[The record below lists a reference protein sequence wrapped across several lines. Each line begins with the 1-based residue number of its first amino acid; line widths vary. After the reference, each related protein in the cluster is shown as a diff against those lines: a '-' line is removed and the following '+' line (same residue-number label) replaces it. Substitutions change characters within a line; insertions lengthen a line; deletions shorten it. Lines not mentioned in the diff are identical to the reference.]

1 MKTLAYKYCCN
12 AVEGLILMLT
22 SEQFAKL
29 FPRCKDPSG
38 WTDAMNEVFPKYSID
53 TPKRIASFI
62 AQCGH
67 ESGGWRVFS
76 ENLNYSAKAL
86 DAIFGKY
93 FVRGGRDAQ
102 EYHRQPEKIANVVYA
117 GRMSNGDTASGDGWC
132 YRGRGP
138 IQLTGKAN
146 YSAFSSDMGVNA
158 VDNPDQVSED
168 KKVALM
174 SAIWYW
180 NKNNLNRYADSGDI
194 KTMTKRINGGYIG
207 LEDRIHH
214 WEMALEAMGESV
226 AHHDSSVS
234 DDDHVDA
241 ENYGVLRKGMRGAG
255 VKLMQEA
262 LGIGADG
269 IFGPGTETKLK
280 EWQASKGLEADG
292 IAGPATL
299 GELLG

>member
-1 MKTLAYKYCCN
+1 
-12 AVEGLILMLT
+12 MLT
-22 SEQFAKL
+22 ASQFKEL
-29 FPRCKDPSG
+29 FPNCKDPDG
-38 WTDAMNEVFPKYSID
+38 WVDAMNEVFPKYEIN
-53 TPKRIASFI
+53 TPERIASFI

-93 FVRGGRDAQ
+93 FKRAARDS
-102 EYHRQPEKIANVVYA
+102 EPYHRQPEKIANVVYA
-117 GRMSNGDTASGDGWC
+117 NRMANGDTASGDGWK

-146 YSAFSSDMGVNA
+146 YSAFAEDMDVD
-158 VDNPDQVSED
+158 VLDNPDRVSED
-168 KKVALM
+168 KEIALM

-180 NKNNLNRYADSGDI
+180 NKNKLNRYADSGDI

-214 WEMALEAMGESV
+214 WKEALHMLGSDASEHE
-226 AHHDSSVS
+226 S
-234 DDDHVDA
+234 DDEFVEEPSPEDI
-241 ENYGVLRKGMRGAG
+241 GVLRKGMKSVG
-255 VKLMQEA
+255 VVMMQEA
-262 LGIGADG
+262 LGITADG
-269 IFGPGTETKLK
+269 DFGPGTERALK
-280 EWQASKGLEADG
+280 EWQSANGLVADG

-299 GELLG
+299 GVLLV

>member
-1 MKTLAYKYCCN
+1 
-12 AVEGLILMLT
+12 ML
-22 SEQFAKL
+22 SANQFSRL
-29 FPRCKDPSG
+29 FPNCKDPEG
-38 WTDAMNEVFPKYSID
+38 WVEAMNEVFPKYDID
-53 TPKRIASFI
+53 TPQRIAAFI

-86 DAIFGKY
+86 DAVFGKY
-93 FVRGGRDAQ
+93 FKRAGRDAN
-102 EYHRQPEKIANVVYA
+102 EYARQPEKIANVVYA
-117 GRMSNGDTASGDGWC
+117 NRMDNGDTDSGDGWR

-146 YSAFSSDMGVNA
+146 YTAFSKDMDVDA
-158 VDNPDQVSED
+158 VDNPDLVSDD
-168 KKVALM
+168 KEVALM

-214 WEMALEAMGESV
+214 WKAALAAMGEMH
-226 AHHDSSVS
+226 AETDEHA
-234 DDDHVDA
+234 DDEDIDVEDI
-241 ENYGVLRKGMRGAG
+241 GLLKKGMRGDG
-255 VKLMQEA
+255 VKIMQEA

-269 IFGPGTETKLK
+269 IFGPGTERALK
-280 EWQASKGLEADG
+280 AWQAANGLVADG
-292 IAGPATL
+292 IAGPNTL
-299 GELLG
+299 SKLLD

>member
-1 MKTLAYKYCCN
+1 MSFPLSKQT
-12 AVEGLILMLT
+12 
-22 SEQFAKL
+22 FAKL
-29 FPRCKDPSG
+29 FPNCKDPDG
-38 WTDAMNEVFPKYSID
+38 WVDAMAEVLPKYDID

-76 ENLNYSAKAL
+76 ENLNYSAKSLNAV
-86 DAIFGKY
+86 FPKY
-93 FVRGGRDAQ
+93 FVKAGRDAE

-117 GRMSNGDTASGDGWC
+117 GRMDNGDTASGDGWK

-146 YSAFSSDMGVNA
+146 YKAFAADMGVDV
-158 VDNPDQVSED
+158 VDNPDLVSED
-168 KKVALM
+168 KEVALM
-174 SAIWYW
+174 SAVWFW
-180 NKNNLNRYADSGDI
+180 NKNGLNKFADADDI

-214 WEMALEAMGESV
+214 WKEALHSMDEHGEC
-226 AHHDSSVS
+226 DSHVE
-234 DDDHVDA
+234 DDDHVEA
-241 ENYGVLRKGMRGAG
+241 ENFSTLRKGMRGDG
-255 VKLMQEA
+255 VKAMQEA

-269 IFGPGTETKLK
+269 IFGPGTERKLK
-280 EWQASKGLEADG
+280 EWQSANGLVADG

-299 GELLG
+299 GKLLD

>member
-1 MKTLAYKYCCN
+1 
-12 AVEGLILMLT
+12 MLT
-22 SEQFAKL
+22 TSQFKKL
-29 FPRCKDPSG
+29 FPNCKDPDG
-38 WTDAMNEVFPKYSID
+38 WVDAMNEVFPKYEIN
-53 TPKRIASFI
+53 TPERIASFI

-93 FVRGGRDAQ
+93 FKRAARDS
-102 EYHRQPEKIANVVYA
+102 EPYHRQPEKIANVVYA
-117 GRMSNGDTASGDGWC
+117 NRMDNGDTESGDGWK

-146 YSAFSSDMGVNA
+146 YSAFASDMDVDV
-158 VDNPDQVSED
+158 VDNPDSVSED
-168 KKVALM
+168 KEIALM

-180 NKNNLNRYADSGDI
+180 NKNKLNRYADSGDI

-214 WEMALEAMGESV
+214 WKEALHMLGSDASEHESEDEFV
-226 AHHDSSVS
+226 EEPSPEDI
-234 DDDHVDA
+234 
-241 ENYGVLRKGMRGAG
+241 GVLRKGMKSVG
-255 VKLMQEA
+255 VVMMQEA
-262 LGIGADG
+262 LGITADG
-269 IFGPGTETKLK
+269 DFGPGTERALK
-280 EWQASKGLEADG
+280 EWQSANGLVADG

-299 GELLG
+299 GELLN

>member
-1 MKTLAYKYCCN
+1 
-12 AVEGLILMLT
+12 MLT
-22 SEQFAKL
+22 ASQFKQL
-29 FPRCKDPSG
+29 FPNCKDPDG
-38 WTDAMNEVFPKYSID
+38 WVDAMNEVFPKYEINTS
-53 TPKRIASFI
+53 KRIASFI

-86 DAIFGKY
+86 DAVFGKY
-93 FVRGGRDAQ
+93 FKRGGRDAN

-117 GRMSNGDTASGDGWC
+117 NRMDNGDTNSGDGWM

-146 YSAFSSDMGVNA
+146 YSAFASDMDVDV
-158 VDNPDQVSED
+158 VDNPDMVSED
-168 KKVALM
+168 KEIALM

-180 NKNNLNRYADSGDI
+180 NKNGLNRYADSGDI

-214 WEMALEAMGESV
+214 WKEALHMLGSDAPE
-226 AHHDSSVS
+226 HDSEEDVIET
-234 DDDHVDA
+234 DVEDI
-241 ENYGVLRKGMRGAG
+241 GVLRKGMRSDG

-269 IFGPGTETKLK
+269 IFGAGTERALK
-280 EWQASKGLEADG
+280 EWQSNNGLVVDG
-292 IAGPATL
+292 IAGPSTL
-299 GELLG
+299 GELLK

>member
-1 MKTLAYKYCCN
+1 MITAEK
-12 AVEGLILMLT
+12 
-22 SEQFAKL
+22 FADL
-29 FPRCKDPSG
+29 FPNCKDPEG
-38 WTDAMNEVFPKYSID
+38 WVDAMNEVFPKYEID
-53 TPKRIASFI
+53 TPQRIAAFI

-86 DAIFGKY
+86 DAVFGKY
-93 FVRGGRDAQ
+93 FVRAGRDAN
-102 EYHRQPEKIANVVYA
+102 EYARQPEKIANVVYA
-117 GRMSNGDTASGDGWC
+117 NRMDNGDTDSGDGWT

-146 YSAFSSDMGVNA
+146 YTKFSEEMGVDA
-158 VDNPDQVSED
+158 VDNPDMVAED
-168 KKVALM
+168 KEVALM

-180 NKNNLNRYADSGDI
+180 NSNNLNRYADSGDI

-214 WEMALEAMGESV
+214 WEMCLEAMGETQYIV
-226 AHHDSSVS
+226 NHGEDEDDSFDI
-234 DDDHVDA
+234 DDI
-241 ENYGVLRKGMRGAG
+241 GVLRKGARGEG
-255 VKLMQEA
+255 VKMMQEA

-269 IFGPGTETKLK
+269 IFGGGTEAKLK
-280 EWQASKGLEADG
+280 EWQAANGLVADG

-299 GELLG
+299 AKLLDD

>member
-1 MKTLAYKYCCN
+1 
-12 AVEGLILMLT
+12 MLT
-22 SEQFAKL
+22 SVQFKDL
-29 FPRCKDPSG
+29 FPNCKDPEG
-38 WTDAMNEVFPKYSID
+38 WVEAMNEVFPKYDIS
-53 TPKRIASFI
+53 TPGRIAAFV

-67 ESGGWRVFS
+67 ESGGWRTFS

-93 FVRGGRDAQ
+93 FVRAGRDAE

-117 GRMSNGDTASGDGWC
+117 NRMDNGDTDSGDGWR

-146 YSAFSSDMGVNA
+146 YTAFANDMDVDV
-158 VDNPDQVSED
+158 VDNPDLVSED
-168 KKVALM
+168 KEIALM
-174 SAIWYW
+174 SAIWFW
-180 NKNNLNRYADSGDI
+180 NKNKLNQYADTGDI

-214 WEMALEAMGESV
+214 YKEAMAMLGED
-226 AHHDSSVS
+226 AGEHDSDVG
-234 DDDHVDA
+234 DDDHADA
-241 ENYGVLRKGMRGAG
+241 ENYGTLRKGMRGDG
-255 VKLMQEA
+255 VKAMQAA

-269 IFGPGTETKLK
+269 VFGPGTERKLK
-280 EWQASKGLEADG
+280 EWQEAHGLVADG

>member
-1 MKTLAYKYCCN
+1 
-12 AVEGLILMLT
+12 MLT
-22 SEQFAKL
+22 SDQFSQL
-29 FPRCKDPSG
+29 FPNCKDPEG
-38 WTDAMNEVFPKYSID
+38 WVEAMNEVFPEYEIN
-53 TPKRIASFI
+53 TPERIASFI

-86 DAIFGKY
+86 DAVFGKY
-93 FVRGGRDAQ
+93 FVRAGRDAN
-102 EYHRQPEKIANVVYA
+102 EYARQPEKIANVVYA
-117 GRMSNGDTASGDGWC
+117 NRMDNGDTDSGDGWK

-146 YSAFSSDMGVNA
+146 YTAFSEDMGVDA

-174 SAIWYW
+174 SAIWFW
-180 NKNNLNRYADSGDI
+180 NKNGLNRYADSGDI

-214 WEMALEAMGESV
+214 WKEALHMLGAEP
-226 AHHDSSVS
+226 S
-234 DDDHVDA
+234 DHDDHEDDEDLDVEDI
-241 ENYGVLRKGMRGAG
+241 GVLKKGMRGDG

-269 IFGPGTETKLK
+269 VFGPGTERALK
-280 EWQASKGLEADG
+280 EWQSANGLVADG

-299 GELLG
+299 GKLLD

>member
-1 MKTLAYKYCCN
+1 
-12 AVEGLILMLT
+12 MLT
-22 SEQFAKL
+22 ATQFADL
-29 FPRCKDPSG
+29 FPNCKDPEG
-38 WTDAMNEVFPKYSID
+38 WVNAMNEVFPKYEIN
-53 TPKRIASFI
+53 TPKRIAAFI

-67 ESGGWRVFS
+67 ESGGWRTFS

-93 FVRGGRDAQ
+93 FKRAGRDAQ
-102 EYHRQPEKIANVVYA
+102 AYHRQPEKIANVVYA
-117 GRMSNGDTASGDGWC
+117 GRMSNGDTDSGDGWK

-146 YSAFSSDMGVNA
+146 YSAFSADMDVDA
-158 VDNPDQVSED
+158 VDSPDNVSED
-168 KKVALM
+168 KEMALM

-180 NKNNLNRYADSGDI
+180 NKNSLNKYADSGDI

-214 WEMALEAMGESV
+214 WEMALTAMGEDTGHSDASV
-226 AHHDSSVS
+226 DE
-234 DDDHVDA
+234 DDHVDSD
-241 ENYGVLRKGMRGAG
+241 NYGVLRKGMRGEG
-255 VKLMQEA
+255 VVAMQEA

-269 IFGPGTETKLK
+269 IFGAGTERKLK
-280 EWQASKGLEADG
+280 EWQTANGLGADG

>member
-1 MKTLAYKYCCN
+1 MLN
-12 AVEGLILMLT
+12 A
-22 SEQFAKL
+22 QKFAEI
-29 FPRCKDPSG
+29 FPNCKDPEG
-38 WTDAMNEVFPKYSID
+38 WVDAMNEVFPKYEINTSR
-53 TPKRIASFI
+53 RIAAFI

-67 ESGGWRVFS
+67 ESGGWRTFS

-86 DAIFGKY
+86 DAVFGKY
-93 FVRGGRDAQ
+93 FVRAGRDAN
-102 EYHRQPEKIANVVYA
+102 EYARQPEKIANIVYA
-117 GRMSNGDTASGDGWC
+117 GRMDNGDTASGDGWR

-146 YSAFSSDMGVNA
+146 YTKFSADMGVDA
-158 VDNPDQVSED
+158 VDNPDQVAED
-168 KKVALM
+168 KEVALM

-180 NKNNLNRYADSGDI
+180 NTNNLNRYADEGDI
-194 KTMTKRINGGYIG
+194 KTLTKRINGGYIG

-214 WEMALEAMGESV
+214 WEMALEALGE
-226 AHHDSSVS
+226 ANFPEQDH
-234 DDDHVDA
+234 DDDDELDVDDI
-241 ENYGVLRKGMRGAG
+241 GLLKKGMRGDG

-269 IFGPGTETKLK
+269 IFGPGTERALK
-280 EWQASKGLEADG
+280 EWQASKGLVADG